1 MTTNSSVGR
10 SAGSTVV
17 FVGHL
22 ERADVASV
30 ARSAVDWLENQ
41 GLRVAAT
48 AADAASLGIGDR
60 IIATSPEDSLDD
72 VCLVVSIGGDGTM
85 LRAVALLRGLP
96 IPVLG
101 VNAGLLGYLAEVEP
115 EQVVTALDRFFSGDF
130 TLEQRMLLEVIVD
143 RRDGNRSTW
152 RALNEASVEKTKS
165 GETIRLGVSIDGV
178 PFTTFQADGL
188 LVATPTGS
196 TAYSLSARG
205 PIVSPTHRAIIVT
218 PLAPHMLF
226 DRSLVLEPTEVVDI
240 EVTGPRQ
247 AELAIDGQEVA
258 FLQSGDVLTCQAAP
272 DPALFVRLEPRRFH
286 QVLKNK
292 FGLADR

>member
-1 MTTNSSVGR
+1 
-10 SAGSTVV
+10 
-17 FVGHL
+17 
-22 ERADVASV
+22 VASH
-30 ARSAVDWLENQ
+30 AVDWLEQ
-41 GLRVAAT
+41 RGLKVSAT
-48 AADAASLGIGDR
+48 VEDANSLGITDR
-60 IIATSPEDSLDD
+60 IIEVGPELSLDD

-115 EQVVTALDRFFSGDF
+115 EQVVPALERYFSGEF
-130 TLEQRMLLEVIVD
+130 TLEHRMLLDVTVHQG
-143 RRDGNRSTW
+143 DGRESSW

-165 GETIRLGVSIDGV
+165 GQTIRLGVSIDGV

-205 PIVSPTHRAIIVT
+205 PIVSPAHRALIVT

-226 DRSLVLEPTEVVDI
+226 DRSLVLEPSEVVDI
-240 EVTGPRQ
+240 EVTGPHQ
-247 AELAIDGQEVA
+247 AELAVDGQEVDV
-258 FLQSGDVLTCQAAP
+258 LQSGDSVTCRAA
-272 DPALFVRLEPRRFH
+272 DEPAVFVRLEPRRFH

-292 FGLADR
+292 FGLSDR

>member
-1 MTTNSSVGR
+1 MTSNADAVR
-10 SAGSTVV
+10 PAGSTVV

-22 ERADVASV
+22 DRADVATV
-30 ARSAVDWLENQ
+30 ARAAVDWLEEH
-41 GLRVAAT
+41 GRRVAAT
-48 AADAASLGIGDR
+48 AEDAASLQITDRVDAIGLD
-60 IIATSPEDSLDD
+60 ESLND

-85 LRAVALLRGLP
+85 LRAVSLLGGRP

-115 EQVVTALDRFFSGDF
+115 DQIVTALERYFSGKF
-130 TLEQRMLLEVIVD
+130 SLEHRMLLEVVVH
-143 RRDGNRSTW
+143 RSDGSRSTW

-205 PIVSPTHRAIIVT
+205 PIVSPTHRALILT

-226 DRSLVLEPTEVVDI
+226 DRSLVLDPTEVIDI
-240 EVTGPRQ
+240 DVVGPRQ
-247 AELAIDGQEVA
+247 AELAVDGQEIVV
-258 FLQSGDVLTCQAAP
+258 LQSGDSLTCRAATE
-272 DPALFVRLEPRRFH
+272 PAVFVRLEPRRFH

-292 FGLADR
+292 FGLSDR

>member
-1 MTTNSSVGR
+1 
-10 SAGSTVV
+10 
-17 FVGHL
+17 
-22 ERADVASV
+22 
-30 ARSAVDWLENQ
+30 
-41 GLRVAAT
+41 VAAT
-48 AADAASLGIGDR
+48 PEDAISLGISDQV
-60 IIATSPEDSLDD
+60 IAMNPDESLED

-115 EQVVTALDRFFSGDF
+115 EHIVQALERYFNGDF
-130 TLEQRMLLEVIVD
+130 ALEHRMVLDVVAH
-143 RRDGNRSTW
+143 RQGQVNSSW
-152 RALNEASVEKTKS
+152 RALNEASIEKTKS
-165 GETIRLGVSIDGV
+165 GQTIRLGVSIDGV

-205 PIVSPTHRAIIVT
+205 PIVSPAHRALIVT

-240 EVTGPRQ
+240 EVTGPQQ
-247 AELAIDGQEVA
+247 AELAVDGQEVA
-258 FLQSGDVLTCQAAP
+258 VLQLGDTVTCRAA
-272 DPALFVRLEPRRFH
+272 DESAVFVRLEPRRFH

-292 FGLADR
+292 FGLSDR

>member
-1 MTTNSSVGR
+1 MTTSPTAVR
-10 SAGSTVV
+10 PAGSTVV
-17 FVGHL
+17 FVGHR
-22 ERADVASV
+22 ERSDAAAVASH
-30 ARSAVDWLENQ
+30 AADWLEQQ
-41 GLRVAAT
+41 GLHVAAT
-48 AADAASLGIGDR
+48 PEDARSLGISDR
-60 IIATSPEDSLDD
+60 VTATGPEESLDD
-72 VCLVVSIGGDGTM
+72 VCLVISIGGDGTM

-96 IPVLG
+96 VPVLG

-115 EQVVTALDRFFSGDF
+115 EQVIPALERYFSGDF
-130 TLEQRMLLEVIVD
+130 TLEHRMVLDVTV
-143 RRDGNRSTW
+143 RQRDGRQSRW

-165 GETIRLGVSIDGV
+165 GQTIRLGVSIDGV

-205 PIVSPTHRAIIVT
+205 PIVSPAHRALIVT

-226 DRSLVLEPTEVVDI
+226 DRSLVLEPSEVVDI
-240 EVTGPRQ
+240 EVAGPHQ
-247 AELAIDGQEVA
+247 AELAIDGQEVDI
-258 FLQSGDVLTCQAAP
+258 LQAGDSLTCRAA
-272 DPALFVRLEPRRFH
+272 DEPAVFVRLEPRRFH